1 MILLETSGVLLSLP
15 NAQQL
20 EAGNFDLDEL
30 VKKLTEALID
40 ESQRNEIQQ
49 LTGDSA
55 ALIIEC
61 LDKVSVKPDR
71 VLGCQVLIAL

>member
-1 MILLETSGVLLSLP
+1 MILLETLGFLLSLP
-15 NAQQL
+15 NAKQL

-30 VKKLTEALID
+30 LKKLTEALID

-55 ALIIEC
+55 VLIIEC
-61 LDKVSVKPDR
+61 LDEVSAKPDR
-71 VLGCQVLIAL
+71 VFGCQVLIAL